1 MGFAVLDDVE
11 SYPVIRA
18 KNKFR
23 TYLPKNEHD
32 CHVFLLTGKIIKRK
46 RIIS

>member
-18 KNKFR
+18 KNKFG
-23 TYLPKNEHD
+23 TYFQGNIS
-32 CHVFLLTGKIIKRK
+32 IIVT
-46 RIIS
+46 SLF

>member
-18 KNKFR
+18 KNKFG
-23 TYLPKNEHD
+23 TDFQKNMTLI
-32 CHVFLLTGKIIKRK
+32 VTSLF
-46 RIIS
+46 